1 MSIIL
6 TVPLFSAKNDMACMR
21 AKSSWQDLSETLTG
35 YSILKGSRFYRRT
48 FLLQVR
54 VGQQD
59 DTEQDPDIF

>member
-1 MSIIL
+1 
-6 TVPLFSAKNDMACMR
+6 MR